1 VILPYEKEL
10 VEGFDEIIEAIN
22 EVLEKKDEIE
32 F

>member
-22 EVLEKKDEIE
+22 EVLEKRMK
-32 F
+32 